1 MRSLLY
7 MAKQQIV
14 TSRRGLDLVPKERRV
29 SPPLRETSVGSIE
42 RYLLSLRAVFAL
54 VAAAASASSAF
65 AFFVV
70 IFVSIS
76 AIESRIS

>member
-1 MRSLLY
+1 MRFFQLC

-14 TSRRGLDLVPKERRV
+14 TSRGRSTSFRERQVFPAAPR
-29 SPPLRETSVGSIE
+29 TSAGSIE
-42 RYLLSLRAVFAL
+42 RYLFSLREVFAL
-54 VAAAASASSAF
+54 VAAAARASSAF
-65 AFFVV
+65 AFLVV